1 MIYYYFKRQERY
13 FLEEGL
19 ARVISLIINDKPGF
33 PGRLTAKLNLR
44 LTVLLQLRQ
53 SLFYKDVMEKS
64 GRMKIF
70 DNI

>member
-1 MIYYYFKRQERY
+1 
-13 FLEEGL
+13 
-19 ARVISLIINDKPGF
+19 
-33 PGRLTAKLNLR
+33 
-44 LTVLLQLRQ
+44 LQLRQ